1 MSDKETGAAWGPLE
15 EPGWGEGPA
24 PRADVRVTQGGAGA
38 EAPGAAVPRARR
50 RGSRRREREPR
61 LRIAGPLLLLV
72 VLAVQAAL
80 SVRLVRADTAFDD
93 EAMSLWAGHLEWA
106 HWLHGTPIPQFPK
119 YFSGAP
125 VIYPP
130 LGALADSLGGLAA
143 ARVLSLMF
151 MLGATALLWGTA
163 GRLYGQRA
171 ALFAAALFAVL
182 GPTLHLG
189 AFATYDALR
198 VVLVALAAWCVV
210 RAGDRGRG
218 TGWMAAAGT
227 ALAVANAAA
236 YSSVLFDL
244 VVLVLALL
252 TAWPSGGRLA
262 ARRCATLLVT
272 VVVLLAAGTL
282 IGGSAYLGGFE
293 RTTLAPAPGASPP
306 LSVLAHSASWAGL
319 IVVLAV
325 CGVIISWA
333 SRRGWA
339 PTLLLAVFTAAG
351 VVGPLEQARQ
361 HGLASLN
368 EHVGMGAWFAAIA
381 AGYAVDRF
389 IAAALAG
396 RAQAVTCGAC
406 VVALIFPVTLG
417 ASQSWTL
424 ATDWPNATSF
434 IAILRPLADHGSG
447 RLLVEDPSVARYYLA
462 AGRQWQRWSSTRNI
476 ILPSGLSTG
485 GPASTASVADAGNA
499 GVFAEFIT
507 RGYFSY
513 VALNFAD
520 TTALDHRLADE
531 LHRDPRYHTIAVV
544 PYGTEVA
551 PLGQGTYVIWRYEP
565 KR

>member
-1 MSDKETGAAWGPLE
+1 M
-15 EPGWGEGPA
+15 
-24 PRADVRVTQGGAGA
+24 
-38 EAPGAAVPRARR
+38 AVAVARR

-61 LRIAGPLLLLV
+61 LRILGPWLLLV

-80 SVRLVRADTAFDD
+80 SLRLIRADTAFDD

-106 HWLHGTPIPQFPK
+106 HWLHGTSIPQFPK

-143 ARVLSLMF
+143 ARVLSLLF
-151 MLGATALLWGTA
+151 MLGATALLWATTS
-163 GRLYGQRA
+163 RLYGQRA

-189 AFATYDALR
+189 AFATFDALR
-198 VVLVALAAWCVV
+198 VALVALAAWCVA

-218 TGWMAAAGT
+218 TGWMVAAGT

-244 VVLVLALL
+244 VVLALALL
-252 TAWPSGGRLA
+252 TAWPAGGRLA
-262 ARRCATLLVT
+262 ARRCATLLIT
-272 VVVLLAAGTL
+272 MVVLLAGGML
-282 IGGSAYLGGFE
+282 VGGSAYLGGFE
-293 RTTLAPAPGASPP
+293 RTTLAPAPGVSPP
-306 LSVLAHSASWAGL
+306 ASVLAHSASWAGL
-319 IVVLAV
+319 IVVLAA
-325 CGVIISWA
+325 CAVIISWA
-333 SRRGWA
+333 SRQGWA
-339 PTLLLAVFTAAG
+339 QTLLLAVFTAA
-351 VVGPLEQARQ
+351 VILGPLEQARQ
-361 HGLASLN
+361 HALASLN
-368 EHVGMGAWFAAIA
+368 EHVGLGAWFGAIA

-389 IAAALAG
+389 IAAAPAG
-396 RAQAVTCGAC
+396 RAQGVTCGAC

-417 ASQSWTL
+417 ASQSWAL
-424 ATDWPNATSF
+424 ATDWPNATGF
-434 IAILRPLADHGSG
+434 IAILRPLADHSSVH
-447 RLLVEDPSVARYYLA
+447 LLVEDPAVARYYLP

-476 ILPSGLSTG
+476 ILPSGISTG

-507 RGYFSY
+507 HGYFSY

-520 TTALDHRLADE
+520 TTALDHRLADQ
-531 LHRDPRYHTIAVV
+531 LHRDPRYHTIGVV
-544 PYGTEVA
+544 PYGTEVP